1 MENPLFLKGASPSV
15 KEPLGQLVGSG
26 GKTPASS
33 PHLYPKKK
41 PGCAQNG
48 QKGALLHR
56 FSTALVGRSNPSS
69 KAEEGL
75 SKQRNLPA
83 KFSVVAHL
91 ALDLGAPMDDC

>member
-1 MENPLFLKGASPSV
+1 MENPLFSKEAGPSTR
-15 KEPLGQLVGSG
+15 EPSRQPVGSG

-48 QKGALLHR
+48 QKGALLHY

-75 SKQRNLPA
+75 SEQRNLPA
-83 KFSVVAHL
+83 KLSVEAHL
-91 ALDLGAPMDDC
+91 ALDLGAPMDDG

>member
-1 MENPLFLKGASPSV
+1 MENPLFLRGANLSV
-15 KEPLGQLVGSG
+15 KEPPGQLVGSG

-91 ALDLGAPMDDC
+91 ALDLGAPVDDG